1 MAQKS
6 VEMVVSGLSKES
18 KAEVQRLEHSE
29 LTHMHRK
36 ESTHAE
42 HKAEPAFEGFGL
54 GDRLMLKVAGD
65 RNVWNLVQ
73 TLIIAAPPVGAV
85 VAAVAYGAVGMG
97 YLIDR
102 ANSKS

>member
-18 KAEVQRLEHSE
+18 KAEAQRLEHPE
-29 LTHMHRK
+29 LTRMHRK

-42 HKAEPAFEGFGL
+42 HKAEPAFEGLGL
-54 GDRLMLKVAGD
+54 GDRLMLKVAGN

-85 VAAVAYGAVGMG
+85 VAAVAYGAIGMG

-102 ANSKS
+102 VNPNS